1 MTDTI
6 AKLPLETAD
15 IVNENIDKLC
25 RLFPEIISEGGGKP
39 KAVSTSTSSGR
50 FSAMK

>member
-25 RLFPEIISEGGGKP
+25 RLFPEIISEGGGASQRP
-39 KAVSTSTSSGR
+39 YRLRQAPGDSR
-50 FSAMK
+50 R